1 MARPSFSRYL
11 PWLLTLPAAVA
22 LWPLSVWASA
32 VLLLLFALGWVDFAQ
47 NRQAVRRNYPLTGR
61 LRYALEYIRPELRQY
76 FLEDDEHRLPFSR
89 NERAMV
95 YARSKVQN
103 DKRGFGSIKNMYGA
117 DAEWIAHS
125 MQPVRPDPSTFRVR
139 VGGGQCDQ
147 PYDLS
152 LLNISGMSFG
162 ALSPNAIRALNKGAA
177 MGGFAHDTGEGSIS
191 EHHRLH
197 CGDLIWQI
205 ASGYFGCR
213 TPEGRFD
220 PERFAEQA
228 RSPQVKMIEIKLSQ
242 GAKPG
247 HGGVLP
253 KAKVSAEI
261 AAARGVPMGQDC
273 VSPARH
279 SAFSSP
285 VELLG
290 FVAQLRQLSG
300 GKPVGIK
307 LCVGHPAEWF
317 ALVKAMRQTGQTP
330 DFVVVDGSE
339 GGTGAAPIEFADHVG
354 MPLRDGLRLVHNSLV
369 GAGLRGRIKIGASGK
384 VISAFDIAR
393 CLALGA
399 DWCNS
404 ARGFMFAL
412 GCIQSRSCHTDQCP
426 TGVATQDPVRQRAVV
441 VTDKAER
448 VYYFHANTLHAL
460 ADLLGAAGLQHPREL
475 SAEHL
480 MVRDAQGHAQ
490 TLASTLDTLAPG
502 QLLEQGKRKTPLPSP
517 FAEFWPRCDA
527 HHWDLASGAASGPTQ
542 PFRHATRLRGRTAA
556 YHAAHDPDAT
566 QPAAARPV

>member
-1 MARPSFSRYL
+1 MARQSFSRYV
-11 PWLLTLPAAVA
+11 PWLLTAPAALA
-22 LWPLSVWASA
+22 AWPFSGWGSA
-32 VLLLLFALGWVDFAQ
+32 GLAALFALGWLDFSQA
-47 NRQAVRRNYPLTGR
+47 RQSVRRNYPLTGR

-76 FLEDDEHRLPFSR
+76 FLEDDEQKLPFSR

-103 DKRGFGSIKNMYGA
+103 DKRGFGSIKNMYAA
-117 DAEWIAHS
+117 DTEWIAHS
-125 MQPVRPDPSTFRVR
+125 MQPVRLDPASFRVR
-139 VGGGQCDQ
+139 VGAGTCAQ

-152 LLNISGMSFG
+152 LLNVSGMSFG

-177 MGGFAHDTGEGSIS
+177 LGQFAHDTGEGSIS
-191 EHHRLH
+191 SHHRLH
-197 CGDLIWQI
+197 GGDLIWQI

-213 TPEGRFD
+213 SPDGRFD
-220 PERFAEQA
+220 PERFAVQA
-228 RSPQVKMIEIKLSQ
+228 QSPQVKMIEVKLSQ

-261 AAARGVPMGQDC
+261 AAARGVPMGLDC

-279 SAFSSP
+279 SAFSTP
-285 VELLG
+285 AELLG
-290 FVAQLRQLSG
+290 FVARLRQLSG

-317 ALVKAMRQTGQTP
+317 SLVKAMLETGQTP

-369 GAGLRGRIKIGASGK
+369 GAGLRERIRIGASGK

-404 ARGFMFAL
+404 GRGFMFAL
-412 GCIQSRSCHTDQCP
+412 GCIQSRSCHTDHCP
-426 TGVATQDPVRQRAVV
+426 TGVATQDPVRQRAIV

-448 VYYFHANTLHAL
+448 VYYFHANTMHAL
-460 ADLLGAAGLQHPREL
+460 ADLLGAAGLHRPGDLTAQ
-475 SAEHL
+475 HL
-480 MVRDAQGHAQ
+480 MVRNTQGHAR
-490 TLASTLDTLAPG
+490 TLASTIDTLLPG
-502 QLLEQGKRKTPLPSP
+502 QLLQGPAGQAVLPSP
-517 FAEFWPRCDA
+517 FAEFWA
-527 HHWDLASGAASGPTQ
+527 GSNAQHWGLGGAAEAS
-542 PFRHATRLRGRTAA
+542 TA
-556 YHAAHDPDAT
+556 
-566 QPAAARPV
+566 PAADAAVVVLPLAEPEAVMA

>member
-1 MARPSFSRYL
+1 MAQPSFSRYL
-11 PWLLTLPAAVA
+11 PWLATVPAALFV
-22 LWPLSVWASA
+22 WPFSLWASA
-32 VLLLLFALGWVDFAQ
+32 FFGLLFVLGWMDFTQ
-47 NRQAVRRNYPLTGR
+47 TKQAVRRNYPLTGR
-61 LRYALEYIRPELRQY
+61 IRYGLEYIRPELRQY
-76 FLEDDEHRLPFSR
+76 FLEDDEQKLPFSR
-89 NERAMV
+89 NQRALV

-103 DKRGFGSIKNMYGA
+103 DKRGFGSIMDMYGPQT
-117 DAEWIAHS
+117 EWITHS
-125 MQPVRPDPSTFRVR
+125 MQPTQLDPSGFRTT
-139 VGGGQCDQ
+139 VGAHQCQQ

-162 ALSPNAIRALNKGAA
+162 ALSPNAVKALNKGAA
-177 MGGFAHDTGEGSIS
+177 KGGFAHDTGEGSIS
-191 EHHRLH
+191 KHHREH
-197 CGDLIWQI
+197 GGDLIWQI
-205 ASGYFGCR
+205 GSGYFGCR
-213 TPEGRFD
+213 TAEGQFD
-220 PERFAEQA
+220 PERFAAQA
-228 RSPQVKMIEIKLSQ
+228 GSPQVKMIELKLSQ

-261 AAARGVPMGQDC
+261 AEARGVPMGQDC
-273 VSPARH
+273 VSPAKH
-279 SAFSSP
+279 SAFSTP
-285 VELLG
+285 MEMLRFIG
-290 FVAQLRQLSG
+290 QLRELSG

-317 ALVKAMRQTGQTP
+317 SVVKAMVETGQTP
-330 DFVVVDGSE
+330 DFIVVDGSE

-369 GAGLRGRIKIGASGK
+369 GAGLRDRIRIGASGK

-412 GCIQSRSCHTDQCP
+412 GCIQSRSCHTDHCP

-460 ADLLGAAGLQHPREL
+460 ADLVGAAGLQKPGDITPK
-475 SAEHL
+475 HL
-480 MVRDAQGHAQ
+480 MLRNADGQAR
-490 TLASTLDTLAPG
+490 TLASSIDTLATG
-502 QLLEQGKRKTPLPSP
+502 QLLRGEAGTQSLPSP
-517 FAEFWPRCDA
+517 FAEFWHA
-527 HHWDLASGAASGPTQ
+527 SQAGHWGVPAD
-542 PFRHATRLRGRTAA
+542 
-556 YHAAHDPDAT
+556 
-566 QPAAARPV
+566 AAALPA